1 MIFTIDGVKHE
12 FDEDK
17 LTFAEGRALE
27 RVTGHSF
34 GEMGEAAKRGDLTTL
49 QAFVWVAMKRAEP
62 TLTFSDL
69 DDRSIGD
76 FTFEGTDDEPAE
88 DEAADP
94 TDAAEDNDSTTPA

>member
-1 MIFTIDGVKHE
+1 MIFTVDDVKHE

-34 GEMGEAAKRGDLTTL
+34 GEMGDAAKRGDLTTL
-49 QAFVWVAMKRAEP
+49 QAFVWVAMKRTEP

-76 FTFEGTDDEPAE
+76 FEFGSDEDEPDDAP
-88 DEAADP
+88 DP
-94 TDAAEDNDSTTPA
+94 TGEAEESDSTTPA